1 MGAVSGILATM
12 EKELLTVE
20 EVAKYLDV
28 HHLTVYRWC
37 REGQLP
43 ATKVGR
49 EWRIRRSTIDDF
61 LQRGQRKETLV
72 AHLQAFFEIPD
83 DVLAIVENERLLH
96 RIDAAFFQ
104 MAEARGGVLVKFYA
118 GEPNSANELRVAFTR
133 GGLEVAELEQEGRFR
148 FYRNDPGDARAESL
162 RRFFA
167 ELTGEGRARTIY
179 AAFDWMEQVSL
190 ETTREHQQALL
201 QIVEP
206 GNLVIKTSVLAAV
219 ADRWSASTQR
229 LAQYQHRGTIWLSDE
244 RLSLTRTTPTPKN

>member
-1 MGAVSGILATM
+1 MIKEAGILESM
-12 EKELLTVE
+12 DRDLLTVE
-20 EVAKYLDV
+20 EVSKYLQV

-37 REGQLP
+37 REGRLP

-49 EWRIRRSTIDDF
+49 EWRVRRSTLDDF

-72 AHLQAFFEIPD
+72 AHLQAFFEVPD
-83 DVLAIVENERLLH
+83 DVLAIVDSEELLH

-104 MAEARGGVLVKFYA
+104 MAEARVGVLVKFYV

-133 GGLEVAELEQEGRFR
+133 GGLEVAELEEEGRFR
-148 FYRNDPGDARAESL
+148 FYRNDPSDARSETL

-167 ELTGEGRARTIY
+167 ELTGEGRARTVY
-179 AAFDWMEQVSL
+179 AAFDWMKKVSL
-190 ETTREHQQALL
+190 DTIREHQQALL

-206 GNLVIKTSVLAAV
+206 SNLVIKTSVLTDV
-219 ADRWSASTQR
+219 IDDWDASTQR

-244 RLSLTRTTPTPKN
+244 RLSLTRTTPTPRN